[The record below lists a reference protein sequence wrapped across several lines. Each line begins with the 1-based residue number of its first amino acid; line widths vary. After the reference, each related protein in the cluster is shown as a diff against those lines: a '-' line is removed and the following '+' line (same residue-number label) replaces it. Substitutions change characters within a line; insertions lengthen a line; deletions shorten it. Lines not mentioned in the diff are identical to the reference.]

1 MLDDDVDNYEQ
12 LYEYNLELLN
22 ASEEYQQ
29 TSSASVVRLWM
40 EMDSSRPQVIYYL
53 IRSIC
58 SSNQINLNNN
68 ILFSF
73 YYFVYIL
80 KLSNNRFYFLLSD
93 MIIENI
99 FRILYCCPYLL
110 APSITESNIFK
121 ICIIK

>member
-73 YYFVYIL
+73 YYLVYIL

-93 MIIENI
+93 MIIEYI
-99 FRILYCCPYLL
+99 LRILYCCPYLL
-110 APSITESNIFK
+110 APSITQNPIFSK
-121 ICIIK
+121 YV